1 MNILHEY
8 VLYNYIN
15 IHRACQIITHMS
27 SIFNQKLRAD
37 PEQIFF
43 GGGGMSEEYFDQFA
57 S

>member
-15 IHRACQIITHMS
+15 IHRAYHIITHMS

-43 GGGGMSEEYFDQFA
+43 WGGMSEEYFDQFA